1 MALNTHIETLCKE
14 LQLSTINDVHHEI
27 ANRAAKESWKYG
39 EYLYE
44 LLKLEANNRAVR
56 SRATLT
62 KMAGFPT
69 IKTLEQFD
77 FNFTVGVNRRQIEEL
92 STLEFRVQIK
102 ICTKADTDSLIGL
115 NFSFPSPAGA
125 LSA

>member
-77 FNFTVGVNRRQIEEL
+77 FNFTVVY
-92 STLEFRVQIK
+92 
-102 ICTKADTDSLIGL
+102 
-115 NFSFPSPAGA
+115 PSPKTRPHI
-125 LSA
+125 S